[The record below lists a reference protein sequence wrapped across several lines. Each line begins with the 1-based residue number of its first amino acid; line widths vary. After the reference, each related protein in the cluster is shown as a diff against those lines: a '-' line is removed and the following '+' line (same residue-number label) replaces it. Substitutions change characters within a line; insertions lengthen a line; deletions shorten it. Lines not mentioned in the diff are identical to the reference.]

1 MCIRDSCGA
10 ACHQAAY
17 RARRLASEHGLA
29 EDEVIV
35 TVDALEALGDAQY
48 TLAAALE
55 DVELDLVE
63 ATGPED
69 VRAALDH
76 LVDACGQLATLHVRP
91 VADRR

>member
-1 MCIRDSCGA
+1 MR
-10 ACHQAAY
+10 
-17 RARRLASEHGLA
+17 E
-29 EDEVIV
+29 
-35 TVDALEALGDAQY
+35 DALEALGDAQY

-76 LVDACGQLATLHVRP
+76 LVEACGQLANLQVRP